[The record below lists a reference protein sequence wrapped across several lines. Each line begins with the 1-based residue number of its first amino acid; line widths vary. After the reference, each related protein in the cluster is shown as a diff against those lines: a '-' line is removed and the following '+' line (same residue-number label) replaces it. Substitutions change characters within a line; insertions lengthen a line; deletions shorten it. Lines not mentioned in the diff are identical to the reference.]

1 MQIFPL
7 TPLVVVHAFLIRFN
21 ELYLLSDSSIL
32 GLAGADT
39 TVVDCTFASDL
50 VSVGFAINGFCSGLD
65 DALSDIKDDILRGP
79 ANIFFPAHEYL

>member
-21 ELYLLSDSSIL
+21 GLYLLSDSSIL

-65 DALSDIKDDILRGP
+65 DALSDIDGILRGS
-79 ANIFFPAHEYL
+79 ANI